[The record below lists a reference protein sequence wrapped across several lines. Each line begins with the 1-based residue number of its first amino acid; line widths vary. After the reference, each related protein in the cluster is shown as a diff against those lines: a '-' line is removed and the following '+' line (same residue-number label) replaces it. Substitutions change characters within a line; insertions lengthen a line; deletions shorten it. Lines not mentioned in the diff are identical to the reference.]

1 MGLATLT
8 VRSRKTGGIV
18 KKIAMGASAPPD
30 HRRVRF
36 NLLESGFDPD
46 RYAVESSYDASAQSF
61 ETLIDIFG
69 ELNLETGE
77 HPHLWTLHQT
87 ADHPLSDLEVRHL
100 IALNGYDLQAVDY
113 WAVSIPLGGDNDC
126 PF

>member
-1 MGLATLT
+1 MGLATLP
-8 VRSRKTGGIV
+8 VRSKKTGGIV
-18 KKIAMGASAPPD
+18 KKIMTAAPCPPD

-46 RYAVESSYDASAQSF
+46 RYAVESSYDATVSQF
-61 ETLIDIFG
+61 ETLVDIFG

-87 ADHPLSDLEVRHL
+87 ADHPLSDLEVRNL
-100 IALNGYDLQAVDY
+100 IALNGYNLDSIDY
-113 WAVSIPLGGDNDC
+113 WAVSIPLGGNNDC

>member
-8 VRSRKTGGIV
+8 VRSKKTGGIV
-18 KKIAMGASAPPD
+18 KRIMTAAPTPPD

-36 NLLESGFDPD
+36 SLLESGFDPD
-46 RYAVESSYDASAQSF
+46 KYQVESSYDATVNQF

-77 HPHLWTLHQT
+77 FPHLWTLHST
-87 ADHPLSDLEVRHL
+87 DDHPLSDLEVRHL
-100 IALNGYDLQAVDY
+100 IALNGYDLQSVDY
-113 WAVSIPLGGDNDC
+113 WAVSIPLGVPNDC